1 MNELKSKGAAVKEY
15 FNKIVIGSAVL
26 LVLILVIQFIRL
38 SGYSAFNEDETI
50 YYIGAKLFAEANS
63 VKAHGIISENVS
75 PIFEADWYGIF
86 YPIFFGTIM
95 KIIGTSY
102 KSFIIIN
109 IGLYLLLMLLI
120 TKSRDLTTNEKFT
133 LLAITLSSSLLL
145 KYSFYFMPMVFNTV
159 LAFVLLVCLLRIQEA
174 FLKCLCLLAP

>member
-86 YPIFFGTIM
+86 YPIYPR
-95 KIIGTSY
+95 KRAA
-102 KSFIIIN
+102 KARRPDL
-109 IGLYLLLMLLI
+109 GLGRWLERLP
-120 TKSRDLTTNEKFT
+120 NVV
-133 LLAITLSSSLLL
+133 
-145 KYSFYFMPMVFNTV
+145 YS
-159 LAFVLLVCLLRIQEA
+159 
-174 FLKCLCLLAP
+174 